1 MNLVSVKKFP
11 YHSRSH
17 DELLLTQPSGRV
29 ITNVI
34 LVLFPS
40 LTDFSILIRS
50 LRSSLTPLINLPPSF
65 VPVLV
70 TFSFFNFLLST
81 SLVFSEAS
89 VTDLDGVVLGS
100 FSDLKFFDFLAA
112 SSWTCGGDNFF
123 EFWGDTFFLL
133 NTSTRLDYFEIVIS
147 IMVRSADKCM
157 FSF

>member
-1 MNLVSVKKFP
+1 MLSLFFFLVF
-11 YHSRSH
+11 
-17 DELLLTQPSGRV
+17 LTFLFLSE
-29 ITNVI
+29 
-34 LVLFPS
+34 VLGV
-40 LTDFSILIRS
+40 RW
-50 LRSSLTPLINLPPSF
+50 TPLINLPPSF

-70 TFSFFNFLLST
+70 TFSFFNFLLSI
-81 SLVFSEAS
+81 SPVFSETS

-147 IMVRSADKCM
+147 IMVRSADKNVCLVFNCKFYLFY
-157 FSF
+157 FSCFEAH